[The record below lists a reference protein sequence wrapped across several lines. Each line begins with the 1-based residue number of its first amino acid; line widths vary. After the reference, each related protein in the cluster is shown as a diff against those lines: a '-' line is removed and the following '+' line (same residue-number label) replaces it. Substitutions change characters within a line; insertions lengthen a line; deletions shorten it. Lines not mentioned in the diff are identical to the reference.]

1 MAATDFKVK
10 LLPWQEKVW
19 QNAQNGNDRF
29 QVIAAGRRCGKTEY
43 AAYRLIFAALMNP
56 RGETWY
62 VGPTQGQAR
71 DNIWDKIQEIGREV
85 IKSSHINNLQITLI
99 NGKKISLKGSD
110 RPDTLR
116 GSFLNLLVLDEFA
129 DMKPETWDE
138 ILRPALSDLRAPA
151 VFIGTPKG
159 RNHFYDLYTK
169 AGLGALGSEWAA
181 YHFTTYDNPFID
193 VAEIEAAKATMS
205 SFAFRQEF
213 MASFEARGSE
223 AFKDDWVKFNSEEP
237 KGGEYLIAA
246 DLAGFEIAG
255 KKKSSKRD
263 NNAFAIVKVGEF
275 QDEHGPYNWWVK
287 NIMYGRWTLDETAR
301 RLFSA
306 VEFNQPTG
314 VGIEKGIA
322 QQAVLSPLQDL
333 QRRHNRYFR
342 VQELTH
348 GNKNKVDRVIWALQG
363 RFENGNIRLNE
374 GEWNTQF
381 LDELFQFPDP
391 MTNDDGPD
399 ALAYIDQLA
408 TLTYRAEWEY
418 DTFEPLDED
427 TGW

>member
-1 MAATDFKVK
+1 MSNTDFRVK

-19 QNAQNGNDRF
+19 NSAMGDNERF

-43 AAYRLIFAALMNP
+43 AAYRLIFAALMNQ

-71 DNIWDKIQEIGREV
+71 DNIWDKIQDLGREV
-85 IKSSHINNLQITLI
+85 IKSSHINNLQITLV

-116 GSFLNLLVLDEFA
+116 GSFLNLLVLDEYA
-129 DMKPETWDE
+129 DMKPSTWDE

-159 RNHFYDLYTK
+159 RNHFYELYK
-169 AGLGALGSEWAA
+169 YAEMSNDPQWKA
-181 YHFTTYDNPFID
+181 YHFTTYDNPFINPE
-193 VAEIEAAKATMS
+193 EIEAAKRQMS

-213 MASFEARGSE
+213 LASFEARESE
-223 AFKDDWVKFNSEEP
+223 QFKEEWILFNDDEP
-237 KGGEYLIAA
+237 KGGEFLIAA
-246 DLAGFEIAG
+246 DLAGFEQEG
-255 KKKSSKRD
+255 RKKSNKRD
-263 NNAFAIVKVGEF
+263 NTCYAIVKVGDF

-287 NIMYGRWTLDETAR
+287 NMMYGRWTLDETAR

-306 VEFNQPTG
+306 VEFNQPTL

-322 QQAVLSPLQDL
+322 QQAVLSPLNDL
-333 QRRHNRYFR
+333 MRRHNRYFR
-342 VQELTH
+342 IQELTH
-348 GNKNKVDRVIWALQG
+348 GNKNKTDRVIWALQG
-363 RFENGNIRLNE
+363 RFENGNIRLNK
-374 GEWNTQF
+374 GEWNSQF

-391 MTNDDGPD
+391 LTKDDGPD

-408 TLTYRAEWEY
+408 QLTYTPEWEY
-418 DTFEPLDED
+418 NTFEPLDPD
-427 TGW
+427 TGF